1 MLNQLMCIIDK
12 NFSEKRLTY
21 FKNELIKY
29 EYLYFLC
36 LKILNFFLLSFV
48 KHSLLEKQCLA
59 TELAT
64 DFNENQLLNTL
75 ATEMATDENQSQ
87 IPWSLIC
94 CDQISNRFLSNRIS
108 N

>member
-1 MLNQLMCIIDK
+1 MYTSSITFGQ
-12 NFSEKRLTY
+12 T
-21 FKNELIKY
+21 
-29 EYLYFLC
+29 
-36 LKILNFFLLSFV
+36 
-48 KHSLLEKQCLA
+48 LLEKQCLA

-64 DFNENQLLNTL
+64 DFNENRLLNTL